1 MERKFSLSIWI
12 RISVLIV
19 LSGGW
24 ATSAWCQTVSDV
36 VATQEGQ
43 SIKVMYT
50 LSCNTACDVQLYLS
64 EDGGITWKEITSGLS
79 GDVKNQSSGSHAI
92 LWDVLQTREQLVG
105 SEVVFKVKVKKKGS
119 ALLGDFVKVEGGTF
133 LMGSPSSEQNRGDD
147 ERQHEVTVSTF
158 YMQATEVTQ
167 AMYESIMGVNPS
179 AFKGPNR
186 PVEKVTWN
194 DVQEFIK
201 KLNAKEGGRYRLP
214 TEAEWEY
221 AARGGN
227 RSKDFLYS
235 GANDLNRVGWYDGNS
250 GGQTHEVKG
259 KQPNELGLYDL
270 TGNVWEWCADW
281 YGQYPYNGNINP
293 KGPAN
298 GQYRILRGGSW
309 YFNAQFCRVAWRNS
323 YHPEWRNYIDCGFR
337 LVFSE

>member
-1 MERKFSLSIWI
+1 MEGKFSLSIWI

-19 LSGGW
+19 LSGGL
-24 ATSAWCQTVSDV
+24 ATSAWGQTVSDV
-36 VATQEGQ
+36 AAIQEGQ

-50 LSCNTACDVQLYLS
+50 LSGNTACDVQLYLS
-64 EDGGITWKEITSGLS
+64 EDGGSTWKEVTSGLS

-133 LMGSPSSEQNRGDD
+133 LMGSPNSEQNRGDD

-186 PVEKVTWN
+186 PVENVTWY
-194 DVQEFIK
+194 DAQEFIK
-201 KLNAKEGGRYRLP
+201 KLNVKEGSHYRLP

-227 RSKDFLYS
+227 QSKGYKYS
-235 GANDLNRVGWYDGNS
+235 GANDMGRVGWCDGNS

-270 TGNVWEWCADW
+270 TGNVYEWCADW
-281 YGQYPYNGNINP
+281 YGEYPNNGTINP
-293 KGPAN
+293 KGPTN
-298 GQYRILRGGSW
+298 GPGRILRGGSW
-309 YFNAQFCRVAWRNS
+309 GSPARGCRVAIRGYPN
-323 YHPEWRNYIDCGFR
+323 PENRYNYGGFR